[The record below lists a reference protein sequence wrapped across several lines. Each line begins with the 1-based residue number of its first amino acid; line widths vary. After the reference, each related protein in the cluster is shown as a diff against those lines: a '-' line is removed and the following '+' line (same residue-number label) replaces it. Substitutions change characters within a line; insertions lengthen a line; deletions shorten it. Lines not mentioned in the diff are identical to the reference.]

1 MTKKSKLILTILS
14 SLVLL
19 LVVVNIFVALGNQS
33 IQSEVGERQ
42 QAIAQTLQL
51 ENLNRQL
58 ISVLANLALKANDD
72 ALKKV
77 LAAGGINL
85 PGAAEAAP
93 AKK

>member
-1 MTKKSKLILTILS
+1 MRNKSKLVMTILS